1 MQNQFHSLMA
11 VINVEPSFKQ
21 LALGVQGWTDDKI
34 KWINDFVNQ
43 FFHHRQLH
51 NNPRLQSSES
61 SSLLHFLI
69 SFLSSKNLCKVPII

>member
-1 MQNQFHSLMA
+1 MQNQFRSLMA

-21 LALGVQGWTDDKI
+21 LALGVQGQTDDKI

-51 NNPRLQSSES
+51 NNIALTPPIPDCCPVSHP
-61 SSLLHFLI
+61 HFCI
-69 SFLSSKNLCKVPII
+69 S